1 MALSLGLSSIVH
13 HPPTKIRVFS
23 DAYILQPTFGKKRVV
38 SYRSPI
44 CAHSQSLQSF
54 ERRTANYKPT
64 IWHDDFIQSIEIGEE
79 QGSGTKER
87 VCKLKK
93 EVSQILNKQE
103 LLGDKLELVDA
114 LQQLGVAYH
123 FQEEINCVI
132 TEIHESMDQILLTD
146 MQDNLHVVSLL
157 FRLLRMHGFS
167 VKEDILKK
175 YLDKEGYSKAMLSS
189 DIKGILSLYEA
200 SYFAKEGEE
209 TLEMARHLATKYLT
223 EFLASS
229 NFDDLRLKEHVAHAL
244 ELPLNWR
251 MERLHTH
258 WFINQYNTDEQMIP
272 PLWELAV
279 LDFNI
284 LQKSYKRELKQV
296 SRWWTSL
303 NLYEKLPFFRD
314 RLAENY
320 LWSVGWAFE
329 PEHSNYRIAQTQ
341 ANCLITTIDD
351 IYDVYGSLNEL
362 EAFTDAIEKW
372 DITASEVLPEYMQI
386 CISALFNTVDDQG
399 SEVFKRKGLNVIP
412 YLRRAWKDLCK
423 AYLKE
428 ARWYHSGYVP
438 TLEEYLENAW
448 VSISGNIALS
458 NAYCINNYITAKEL
472 EKFSS
477 GYPDIVQYSSMNLR
491 LYDDLATSSDELDRG
506 DVSKSV
512 QCYMNDKGV
521 TEFIARKDIKE
532 MIWKY
537 WTLINVQGEIIG
549 NSDFE
554 KYFKKVAFNVPRM
567 AQCIYQHGDG
577 YGNPD
582 CETKDQINSLLFDP
596 INLI

>member
-13 HPPTKIRVFS
+13 HPPTKMRVFS

-93 EVSQILNKQE
+93 EVSQILYKQE
-103 LLGDKLELVDA
+103 LPGDKLELVDA

-167 VKEDILKK
+167 VKE
-175 YLDKEGYSKAMLSS
+175 
-189 DIKGILSLYEA
+189 
-200 SYFAKEGEE
+200 
-209 TLEMARHLATKYLT
+209 
-223 EFLASS
+223 
-229 NFDDLRLKEHVAHAL
+229 
-244 ELPLNWR
+244 
-251 MERLHTH
+251 
-258 WFINQYNTDEQMIP
+258 DEQMIP